1 MDLENDQMRIE
12 ERIKKGEFEFSQL
25 RSKLEDEEA
34 LIMQLQKKIKE
45 LQARIEELE
54 EELEAERALKAKAEK
69 ARLDLQRELEEFTER
84 LEVESNQTSV
94 QIDAAKKRDSELT
107 KAKRSIEEM
116 HLTQENAMVQIRK
129 KHADISAELTES
141 VENLQRVKSK
151 LEKEKSDQKMEVDD
165 LTSTIE
171 TLAKMR
177 VSQEKHL
184 RGLEE
189 TAADLQTATETS
201 DRQLNEAAA
210 LKARQI
216 TELNELRRVLE
227 EKEQLNSQLNRQKN
241 SGNQQMEELKRTLEE
256 ETKSKNVLAH
266 QVQGRDPRTTGS
278 KDT

>member
-107 KAKRSIEEM
+107 K
-116 HLTQENAMVQIRK
+116 V
-129 KHADISAELTES
+129 
-141 VENLQRVKSK
+141 
-151 LEKEKSDQKMEVDD
+151 
-165 LTSTIE
+165 
-171 TLAKMR
+171 
-177 VSQEKHL
+177 
-184 RGLEE
+184 GL
-189 TAADLQTATETS
+189 
-201 DRQLNEAAA
+201 
-210 LKARQI
+210 
-216 TELNELRRVLE
+216 
-227 EKEQLNSQLNRQKN
+227 
-241 SGNQQMEELKRTLEE
+241 
-256 ETKSKNVLAH
+256 
-266 QVQGRDPRTTGS
+266 
-278 KDT
+278 